1 MKKKVLSVFLAA
13 AMAVSLGACG
23 GTTTPAPAS
32 SGGSGASS
40 AAKDTYNVT
49 VIIKATDSSYWQ
61 TLLLGAKAAAEES
74 NGKIKVTTDGPASET
89 DIDKQ
94 VTILENAIAAKP
106 DGIVLASISSTSTV
120 PAVEQANAAG
130 IPVVTVDNKLETDAY
145 TQHIATDH
153 AIAAATAAADM
164 VEQWKAKGIDPA
176 GKKVALISADS
187 GSAVNQARC
196 KGFTDEIKRLVP
208 SIVVLET
215 QYCDNDIQKALDA
228 ADNLVLANQ
237 DLIGIFGDNNHMGDG
252 IAKAMEQSKKGDKIV
267 TYAFDSD
274 DTEIDAIQNGNL
286 TGIVV
291 QDPFGMGYNGVLAA
305 VSKLE
310 GKDLEKDKVSETTL
324 VTKKNIQEDA
334 VQKLLYPGK

>member
-1 MKKKVLSVFLAA
+1 MKKKVLSVLLAA
-13 AMAVSLGACG
+13 SMAVSLGACG
-23 GTTTPAPAS
+23 GTAAPAPAPS
-32 SGGSGASS
+32 AASGASG
-40 AAKDTYNVT
+40 AGKDTYHVT

-120 PAVEQANAAG
+120 PAVEQAVNAG

-153 AIAAATAAADM
+153 AAAAATAAADM

-208 SIVVLET
+208 GIVVLET

-310 GKDLEKDKVSETTL
+310 GKELEKDKVSETTL

>member
-40 AAKDTYNVT
+40 AGKDTYNVT

-208 SIVVLET
+208 GIVVLET